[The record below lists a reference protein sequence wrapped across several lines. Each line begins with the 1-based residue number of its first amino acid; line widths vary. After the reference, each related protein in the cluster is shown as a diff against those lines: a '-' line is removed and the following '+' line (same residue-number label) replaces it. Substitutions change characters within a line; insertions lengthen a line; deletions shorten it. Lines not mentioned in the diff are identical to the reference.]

1 MNQRP
6 VFRSTITQA
15 LADTVID
22 ESRSEDGRP
31 TRPTLDV
38 STLPDKGD
46 VVGNLYRLV
55 RLLGKGTF
63 GKVYV
68 AERLD
73 VPEHQVALKIMLRE
87 MYSGRDVER
96 ELVMLAAAGHPHM
109 VQLKDHGTTPEYV
122 WFTMPVYEGQ
132 TLASR
137 LQRGTLGLREACE
150 IFVPIARSLEALHRA
165 GLRHQ
170 DLKPDNIFLAEFAG
184 RIHPIILD
192 LGVAAER
199 NSQFVAGTILF
210 AAPEQTLALTGA
222 QDELPLDEKMD
233 TYGLAATLLLS
244 LVGMDHFP
252 GANAGTQEEMA
263 AAQQK
268 RAESPLDPDALPEL
282 EGRPRD
288 MLVDA
293 FRRWFSIDAA
303 MRSSM
308 TEMAEEL
315 DVLLEKEREEAQA
328 EERQRARQKSKLR
341 RAQLAVAA
349 LVLVGVGMVGW
360 VYSKRETLRLANELQ
375 EARAIGAESF
385 DKLETCQ
392 VAQQLSQSDLSNCK
406 AQRTRDHANFQ
417 HTLAKLSESGDSAR
431 TECAQQVMVYS
442 SKLKTCEDE
451 AEAAEKACV
460 AEREKLVSDHAD
472 EVRELT
478 ESRDEQRE
486 LAESR
491 DKQVENLK
499 NEMSSCETELAVCQL
514 EVASAKENPYGDSP
528 APGPRPPASVIPA
541 SSTTPP
547 PLPPPPTAPPPA
559 PPPTDDPYGEE

>member
-1 MNQRP
+1 MQKP

-22 ESRSEDGRP
+22 ESRSQDGRP
-31 TRPTLDV
+31 TPTLDV
-38 STLPDKGD
+38 SSLPDVGD
-46 VVGNLYRLV
+46 LVGNLYRLV

-68 AERLD
+68 AERID
-73 VPEHQVALKIMLRE
+73 VREHQVALKITLRE

-122 WFTMPVYEGQ
+122 WFTMPVYEGE
-132 TLASR
+132 TLATR
-137 LQRGTLGLREACE
+137 LQRGTLSLREAYE
-150 IFVPIARSLEALHRA
+150 TFLPIARSLAALHRA

-199 NSQFVAGTILF
+199 TSQFVAGTILF
-210 AAPEQTLALTGA
+210 AAPEQTLALTGVA
-222 QDELPLDEKMD
+222 DDLPLNEKMD

-244 LVGMDHFP
+244 LVGMEHFP

-263 AAQQK
+263 AAQQD
-268 RAESPLDPDALPEL
+268 RAQSPLDANALPEL
-282 EGRPRD
+282 QGRPRD
-288 MLVDA
+288 MLIDA

-315 DVLLEKEREEAQA
+315 DVLLEKEREEAHA
-328 EERQRARQKSKLR
+328 EERMRARQKAKLLR
-341 RAQLAVAA
+341 TRLAAAA
-349 LVLVGVGMVGW
+349 LMLMALGFLGW
-360 VYSKRETLRLANELQ
+360 AYSKRETLRLANELE
-375 EARAIGAESF
+375 EAKAIGADSF

-392 VAQQLSQSDLSNCK
+392 AAQQLTQNDLTNCK
-406 AQRTRDHANFQ
+406 ALRTRDHANFQ
-417 HTLAKLSESGDSAR
+417 HTLKKLSESGDSER
-431 TECAQQVMVYS
+431 NECTQQVMMYS

-451 AEAAEKACV
+451 AEAADKACTE
-460 AEREKLVSDHAD
+460 ERDRLVTEHAD

-478 ESRDEQRE
+478 GARDQCRE
-486 LAESR
+486 T
-491 DKQVENLK
+491 VEARTKEIDTLK
-499 NEMSSCETELAVCQL
+499 NAMSSCETELAACQL
-514 EVASAKENPYGDSP
+514 EAAASN
-528 APGPRPPASVIPA
+528 
-541 SSTTPP
+541 
-547 PLPPPPTAPPPA
+547 
-559 PPPTDDPYGEE
+559 DDPYGHSTSPASAQPIASAPPLPSPPSTVAAPPPPPPDDDPYAPE